1 MMKLDVKA
9 MMLLALASVQPSE
22 QVKNTTTKR
31 VVPFVPVQV
40 NETSWEEMKIK
51 TYIGGGFGQ
60 RR

>member
-1 MMKLDVKA
+1 MKLDVKA
-9 MMLLALASVQPSE
+9 MILLALACVQPSE
-22 QVKNTTTKR
+22 QVKNATRKKII
-31 VVPFVPVQV
+31 PFVPVQV